1 MSVGQP
7 NLILAALL
15 SSVCLRL
22 GPAFSASAGLPSVCL
37 RTCTVVLVPIYPG
50 DGGSA
55 VCYGGLPVI
64 RCRTDVTC
72 VQCVLVLPN
81 FCDMRAS

>member
-1 MSVGQP
+1 M
-7 NLILAALL
+7 
-15 SSVCLRL
+15 
-22 GPAFSASAGLPSVCL
+22 
-37 RTCTVVLVPIYPG
+37 LVPIYPS